1 MGGVCENK
9 KMKENLWM
17 FMGRRKYIVK
27 NKGDFFGYM
36 KKKIY
41 IFKFFFLILIGRK
54 FEICK

>member
-36 KKKIY
+36 LKEFI
-41 IFKFFFLILIGRK
+41 IL
-54 FEICK
+54 CV